1 MTGAPIVSARGVT
14 RRFGGLV
21 ALDGVDLD
29 VPRGIV
35 QAIIGPNGSGKTT
48 LLNALSGASHA
59 DAASIRI
66 DGAEIFRLKPHR
78 IARLGLSRTFQNIRI
93 FGDLS
98 VAENV
103 QVASACHVRSSLL
116 DIVISSARQRAT
128 ESDIEGRARQALELV
143 GLAHRAGDRARELAY
158 AQQRLLEIAR
168 ALASDPKVMLLDEPA
183 AGMNTSESM
192 TLLETIA
199 RLKARG
205 ITILLVEHNVRLV
218 MGISDRVAVL
228 DFGKKIA
235 EGTPAEVQRN
245 PLVIEAYLGRRH
257 RHA

>member
-1 MTGAPIVSARGVT
+1 MNTATVITARGVT

-29 VPRGIV
+29 VPSGIV
-35 QAIIGPNGSGKTT
+35 QAVIGPNGSGKTT

-59 DAASIRI
+59 DTGSIKV
-66 DGAEIFRLKPHR
+66 GGQEIIKLKPHR
-78 IARLGLSRTFQNIRI
+78 IAKLGLARTFQNIRL
-93 FGDLS
+93 FADLS
-98 VAENV
+98 VIENV
-103 QVASACHVRSSLL
+103 KVAAACGTTTPLFGIIASTASQKQTEARIDESS
-116 DIVISSARQRAT
+116 RA
-128 ESDIEGRARQALELV
+128 ALELV
-143 GLAHRAGDRARELAY
+143 GLQNRANDRATQLPY

-168 ALASDPKVMLLDEPA
+168 AVASKPSVLLLDEPA
-183 AGMNTSESM
+183 AGMNMTESM

-199 RLKARG
+199 KLKQSG

-218 MGISDRVAVL
+218 MGISDRIAVL

-235 EGTPAEVQRN
+235 DGAPADVQSN
-245 PLVIEAYLGRRH
+245 PKVIEAYLGRRR